1 MAWARS
7 VELVVELICDFGTA
21 RCVEGALA
29 AHARQFAR
37 AGTGNDAPA
46 ALGLSAIMV
55 ADRLHDHAARPP
67 VERAFDPLEAD
78 EHGRAVRPVAEH
90 PLDRS
95 LADDSALEELRSAHP
110 GESDLTRGLVNGLLA
125 AVGYGE
131 RARRA
136 AQASSSPARLSSV
149 RPVSSDPGISRS
161 LWAV

>member
-21 RCVEGALA
+21 RRVEGALA
-29 AHARQFAR
+29 AYARQLAR
-37 AGTGNDAPA
+37 PGSGDDTPVALRLPAVVVAG
-46 ALGLSAIMV
+46 
-55 ADRLHDHAARPP
+55 RLHDQAARPP

-90 PLDRS
+90 PLNRS

-125 AVGYGE
+125 A
-131 RARRA
+131 A
-136 AQASSSPARLSSV
+136 
-149 RPVSSDPGISRS
+149 
-161 LWAV
+161 